1 MADSFDRY
9 ETGQACR
16 ETYLQHL
23 GELLR
28 HSGIVSE
35 AGIAAISEG
44 AGKYYD
50 EMLVSQRSSGFAEEA
65 DGLTSSRL
73 TLLCDDDLELGLRL
87 DALSHDLFERTAGDL
102 WRLHLR
108 FVTLIGRADLPKT
121 DNPVGPKGISE
132 GLFAMFRAAG
142 ADSLDRKLDLLD
154 RLQPLLADRLPAL
167 YALLDEK
174 LAAAGVGAAAPTIVS
189 TPENGPPPTRN
200 DATPLQRPT
209 MPGFE
214 RVDGVPGAVPV
225 LISPAA
231 LDRLL
236 FRLDQLERGQAN
248 PHDPLLGSSPDLR
261 ALLPGLF
268 ADAPEP
274 SPSPAPLTAEGLG
287 VPDQSPEGQAIDS
300 VDRLFRHLENDTLIP
315 PAGRRLLA
323 ELQIP
328 LIKLAI
334 RDSTLF
340 SQPRHPGRQ
349 LLDQLGQLLLGLAD
363 NIDPAQFPLP
373 QIQQII
379 RPLREQFSGQ
389 ARQFTLAIAEVE
401 VLIGERQ
408 AGLAAQAADY
418 LPLLEQLDRRD
429 RAGAEIQRLYAQ
441 LAVDDEPE
449 IMRRFLL
456 DDWQRLLEQAWLVGG
471 AEGADW
477 IQQTSTLAALLSSF
491 RPGSDAT
498 ERATRIR
505 ELPAMLDTLRAGMT
519 RLKLP
524 EARQAEILDHC
535 FERQTRALRPTTNAA
550 SPQPSATDTL
560 QPPPDNRPISGRL
573 ARDGKVLHIFD
584 LRNPS
589 RHAPQI
595 ALQTGDW
602 LRLTIDG
609 EPRLLCVSHCS
620 AASGRYLLFNPAY
633 PLAVSI
639 HPQLLAGLQRRGDAV
654 TLNEPG
660 LFARNCG

>member
-154 RLQPLLADRLPAL
+154 RLQPLLTDRLPAL

-174 LAAAGVGAAAPTIVS
+174 LAAAGVVAAAPTIVS
-189 TPENGPPPTRN
+189 TPENAPPPARN
-200 DATPLQRPT
+200 DAPPVQRPT

-214 RVDGVPGAVPV
+214 RVDSVPGAVPV

-315 PAGRRLLA
+315 PRRPAPAGRAADSADQAGDPRQHAVQPAAPSRTATARSAGAAAPGTGRQYRSGTISLAPDTADHPPAARAIFRAGPAIHAGHRRSGGIDRRAASRPGGAGHGLLA
-323 ELQIP
+323 TVRTTRSSRP
-328 LIKLAI
+328 GRR
-334 RDSTLF
+334 RDSA
-340 SQPRHPGRQ
+340 PVR
-349 LLDQLGQLLLGLAD
+349 
-363 NIDPAQFPLP
+363 PA
-373 QIQQII
+373 
-379 RPLREQFSGQ
+379 RCR
-389 ARQFTLAIAEVE
+389 
-401 VLIGERQ
+401 
-408 AGLAAQAADY
+408 
-418 LPLLEQLDRRD
+418 
-429 RAGAEIQRLYAQ
+429 
-441 LAVDDEPE
+441 
-449 IMRRFLL
+449 
-456 DDWQRLLEQAWLVGG
+456 
-471 AEGADW
+471 
-477 IQQTSTLAALLSSF
+477 
-491 RPGSDAT
+491 
-498 ERATRIR
+498 
-505 ELPAMLDTLRAGMT
+505 
-519 RLKLP
+519 
-524 EARQAEILDHC
+524 
-535 FERQTRALRPTTNAA
+535 
-550 SPQPSATDTL
+550 
-560 QPPPDNRPISGRL
+560 
-573 ARDGKVLHIFD
+573 
-584 LRNPS
+584 
-589 RHAPQI
+589 
-595 ALQTGDW
+595 
-602 LRLTIDG
+602 
-609 EPRLLCVSHCS
+609 
-620 AASGRYLLFNPAY
+620 
-633 PLAVSI
+633 
-639 HPQLLAGLQRRGDAV
+639 
-654 TLNEPG
+654 
-660 LFARNCG
+660 